1 MRVWQEQSLYTK
13 GMHRLNLLRPQERTL
28 FFFSREESTIF
39 LIGHIQ
45 RKIGDVLSL
54 FVTDLCEG
62 GETGG
67 V

>member
-1 MRVWQEQSLYTK
+1 M
-13 GMHRLNLLRPQERTL
+13 
-28 FFFSREESTIF
+28 F